1 MLTWMDGTWGKESPL
16 NTVGKLSAIATK
28 TKGQLEYARWIV
40 ACVKDRILSKQS
52 SLNDGWSEELL
63 TGSRDKSSKGIIDLC
78 MYKLDMKTYLLGG
91 FLESHPSSPRPRWIC
106 GKCSNPT
113 KTTGCSS
120 SRWL

>member
-1 MLTWMDGTWGKESPL
+1 MDGTWGKESPL

-28 TKGQLEYARWIV
+28 TKGQLESARWIV

-63 TGSRDKSSKGIIDLC
+63 TGSRDKSSKGIIDLY

-91 FLESHPSSPRPRWIC
+91 FLESHPFQSEAKVDLRKIFQSHE
-106 GKCSNPT
+106 N
-113 KTTGCSS
+113 
-120 SRWL
+120 